1 MQLVNR
7 EQQLKKRLAGEAV
20 SGGIVSPCEMAPG
33 TPFPPWP
40 TVREGD

>member
-20 SGGIVSPCEMAPG
+20 SGGIVSPCEMG
-33 TPFPPWP
+33 FRHPPP
-40 TVREGD
+40 PLAHGAGG